1 LTFYRFFRRVLFY
14 FAICTCLAAAP
25 AIPGGE
31 EGTPNAFLDWLQTLW
46 SLPVVSRFVPPQP
59 DASFASLPSAL
70 SACRVAPLP
79 ELTDPE
85 ALAFE
90 SGLAPDTGGLMPA
103 MARALEKF
111 QQLVRSAGG
120 TFELK
125 SAYRPPVY
133 QAHLQAVWFKWMLE
147 LRNNRTPG
155 CQALRAQVA
164 DEFKRHDLMETQK
177 PVTSSD
183 HTRGLAFD
191 ATVMMP
197 RIAQLRKR
205 RVSRHT

>member
-1 LTFYRFFRRVLFY
+1 
-14 FAICTCLAAAP
+14 
-25 AIPGGE
+25 
-31 EGTPNAFLDWLQTLW
+31 
-46 SLPVVSRFVPPQP
+46 
-59 DASFASLPSAL
+59 
-70 SACRVAPLP
+70 
-79 ELTDPE
+79 
-85 ALAFE
+85 
-90 SGLAPDTGGLMPA
+90 
-103 MARALEKF
+103 
-111 QQLVRSAGG
+111 
-120 TFELK
+120 
-125 SAYRPPVY
+125 
-133 QAHLQAVWFKWMLE
+133 MLE